1 MQGKPRRYLRPDT
14 STFSEELGL
23 TALVLWGNSKTWV
36 HSSTVAKRRTD
47 YASDAEST
55 EMSTVSPRKKWRL
68 PEMIVAVDPARKTSL
83 PEWLVYTIQLQ
94 VRLFVCLHRQPSLWK
109 GKLLTCQRH
118 TIIHVRRD
126 ACFTSRDVFESRLP
140 NLLEPLLWVQ
150 P

>member
-1 MQGKPRRYLRPDT
+1 VSHEGILRLDS
-14 STFSEELGL
+14 STFSEVLGF

-55 EMSTVSPRKKWRL
+55 EMSTVSPRKQRRL
-68 PEMIVAVDPARKTSL
+68 PEIIVAANPARKTSL

-94 VRLFVCLHRQPSLWK
+94 VWLFVCLHRHPSLWN
-109 GKLLTCQRH
+109 GKLSTCQSH
-118 TIIHVRRD
+118 TIIHVRRG

-140 NLLEPLLWVQ
+140 ILLESLMLVQ